1 MANETAI
8 VIMAKYPQA
17 GKTKTR
23 LCPPLTQQQAAEF
36 YSALLQDTIN
46 LVAHL
51 ENVDLAIAISPP
63 EAQEYFAE
71 IVPPGCLL
79 LPVKGTDIGE
89 CLIAAMSGLLERGYQ
104 KAIALNSDG
113 PTLPSSFLV
122 QASQEL
128 DLVDLVIGPSDD
140 GGYYLVGVK
149 RLVPEIFQSIAW
161 STRMVLTQTLERVIE
176 LSMSVK
182 LLPAWYD
189 VDIPEDLAR
198 IRSDLQ
204 KLPDGSLE
212 HTRRVLSHIDQD
224 STNA

>member
-1 MANETAI
+1 MTNDTAI

-23 LCPPLTQQQAAEF
+23 LCPPLTQLQAAEL
-36 YSALLQDTIN
+36 YRAMLQDTVS
-46 LVAHL
+46 LVAQL
-51 ENVDLAIAISPP
+51 DNVDLAIAITPP
-63 EAQEYFAE
+63 DAREHFTEL
-71 IVPPGCLL
+71 VTPGIQL
-79 LPVKGTDIGE
+79 LPVEGADIGE
-89 CLIAAMSGLLERGYQ
+89 CLVKALSGLLEQGYQ